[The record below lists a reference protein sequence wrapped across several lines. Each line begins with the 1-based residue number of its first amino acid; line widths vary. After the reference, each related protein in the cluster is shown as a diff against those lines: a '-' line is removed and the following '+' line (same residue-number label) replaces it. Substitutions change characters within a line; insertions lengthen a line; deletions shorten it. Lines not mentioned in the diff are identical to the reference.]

1 MTFPEQLTS
10 DHIWLAIGFL
20 GQGLF
25 TMRFFV
31 QWLASEKQKQSVM
44 PNAFWYF
51 SIGGGLILL
60 TYAIKKMDPV
70 FILGQGTGLIIY
82 ARNIYFIHRKSRTA
96 HDAAQ
101 ETPTS

>member
-1 MTFPEQLTS
+1 MTFPELTS
-10 DHIWLAIGFL
+10 DHIWLAIGFG

-31 QWLASEKQKQSVM
+31 QWIASEKQKKSVM

-60 TYAIKKMDPV
+60 AYAIKKMDPV

-82 ARNIYFIHRKSRTA
+82 ARNIYFIHQKSRTT
-96 HDAAQ
+96 HNAAPN
-101 ETPTS
+101 TPTS